1 MLPEISIKI
10 FLAKGERDHN
20 KMNTQYKPILS
31 QCSKLFSV
39 SSKIYHYVY
48 MSYSGRSFRSCKYSL
63 KMTIKKQ
70 DIKNT

>member
-10 FLAKGERDHN
+10 CLAKGERDHN

-48 MSYSGRSFRSCKYSL
+48 SGRSFRSCKYSL